1 MADQRLDCFTDQRR
15 RRPTSLLR
23 SLSLL
28 ALFVTVWTVYGAISF
43 APASIHHDM
52 AEAYVWGREFQL
64 GYFAHPPFWAWIA
77 GLWFEFFPRVDW
89 AFYLL
94 SMLNA
99 GLGLLGSWF
108 LIGNFASGDRRLAAT
123 ALLLLTPF
131 YTFLALKF
139 NANSI
144 FLSLWPWTTH
154 FFIRSLN
161 DRRLSHAILF
171 GLFMGLA
178 LLSKYFA
185 LILATTCLLAA
196 LAHPQWRQYLRS
208 ASPYVSFAV
217 AALVFAP
224 HVAWLASN
232 DAAPVQYFIHK
243 TGYSLGT
250 ALLAVLGLMLA
261 ALAFHALILGLIGW
275 TRKPRWSLS
284 FLGTFLLPWGN
295 PGFRVLFILAVLPL
309 VLTALAGL
317 LFRLEVSSN
326 MTIGIFSLAPL
337 LLLEVAGPGDDRR
350 LYNITCWLALCV
362 MGGAL
367 ILSPI
372 IALAK
377 FRLGKDISYV
387 EPRKELALEATGIWR
402 STTGFPLRYVGGREK
417 YQAAVSFYSADR
429 PHVLTDRN
437 FQQSR
442 WVSSDDLSR
451 SGFLIVCA
459 ETDKTC
465 MDYSAALS
473 DPNKSVRR
481 ITLTHSFWNYA
492 APAVSLVLTLVP
504 PSGSF
509 APPVIA
515 ESADQSCK
523 AQAKDEK
530 LAGTALA
537 SFMDKCEDDAKSAC
551 RTRAAAKNLSDDAKD
566 TFIRKCLKDALGL

>member
-144 FLSLWPWTTH
+144 FLSLWPWTMH
-154 FFIRSLN
+154 FFVRSLN

-208 ASPYVSFAV
+208 ASPYVS
-217 AALVFAP
+217 
-224 HVAWLASN
+224 
-232 DAAPVQYFIHK
+232 
-243 TGYSLGT
+243 
-250 ALLAVLGLMLA
+250 LL
-261 ALAFHALILGLIGW
+261 
-275 TRKPRWSLS
+275 RWSLHLMS
-284 FLGTFLLPWGN
+284 LGWLPMMRRQSN
-295 PGFRVLFILAVLPL
+295 ILF
-309 VLTALAGL
+309 TK
-317 LFRLEVSSN
+317 R
-326 MTIGIFSLAPL
+326 
-337 LLLEVAGPGDDRR
+337 
-350 LYNITCWLALCV
+350 
-362 MGGAL
+362 
-367 ILSPI
+367 
-372 IALAK
+372 
-377 FRLGKDISYV
+377 DI
-387 EPRKELALEATGIWR
+387 
-402 STTGFPLRYVGGREK
+402 
-417 YQAAVSFYSADR
+417 
-429 PHVLTDRN
+429 
-437 FQQSR
+437 R
-442 WVSSDDLSR
+442 WVRPFWLSW
-451 SGFLIVCA
+451 A
-459 ETDKTC
+459 
-465 MDYSAALS
+465 
-473 DPNKSVRR
+473 
-481 ITLTHSFWNYA
+481 
-492 APAVSLVLTLVP
+492 
-504 PSGSF
+504 
-509 APPVIA
+509 
-515 ESADQSCK
+515 
-523 AQAKDEK
+523 
-530 LAGTALA
+530 
-537 SFMDKCEDDAKSAC
+537 
-551 RTRAAAKNLSDDAKD
+551 
-566 TFIRKCLKDALGL
+566 